1 MIKKVSNKELAIML
15 DKSEQTIKGWNSKAP
30 ELLELVRLG
39 ALCKTNNLDFDK
51 IIKLSELQE
60 LIKDKNS

>member
-1 MIKKVSNKELAIML
+1 TNRDLSVILG
-15 DKSEQTIKGWNSKAP
+15 KSEQTIKGWNSKAP

-39 ALCKTNNLDFDK
+39 GLCKINNLDIEK

-60 LIKDKNS
+60 LMKKN

>member
-1 MIKKVSNKELAIML
+1 MKKKITNRDLSVILG
-15 DKSEQTIKGWNSKAP
+15 KSEQTIKGWNSKAP

-39 ALCKTNNLDFDK
+39 GLCKINNLDIEK

-60 LIKDKNS
+60 LMKKN